1 MHKSQKN
8 LINNKETFV
17 QFLHLVFPQSLL
29 EEEIMLTPEGTE
41 GYGMFDYNH
50 LRQFYILTK

>member
-8 LINNKETFV
+8 LINDRETFI
-17 QFLHLVFPQSLL
+17 QFLHLIFPQSLL
-29 EEEIMLTPEGTE
+29 EEEIMLMPEGSD

-50 LRQFYILTK
+50 LR